1 MFYRCT
7 GLRRAMKGK
16 KIRVLCISI
25 ALFLCVRVQWLS
37 HVQFFAVPWTVVH
50 QAPLSMELS
59 RQEYWS
65 GLPFPPP
72 WDLPDPGIKT
82 TSPASPGLAGGFFT
96 TSGTWEARYG
106 LCTHQRKKILI
117 NHNAD
122 QFQTYLTKADS
133 QCKIVVFLYIAKRL
147 IRCFL
152 QVPSL
157 LIIFSRKSGYMPQR
171 EKVEPRR

>member
-1 MFYRCT
+1 MYRIT
-7 GLRRAMKGK
+7 QRNEGK

-25 ALFLCVRVQWLS
+25 VLFLCVCVQWLS
-37 HVQFFAVPWTVVH
+37 HVQFFEVPWTVVH
-50 QAPLSMELS
+50 QATLSMELS

-82 TSPASPGLAGGFFT
+82 TSPTSPGLAGGFFT

-106 LCTHQRKKILI
+106 LCRHQRKKILI

-147 IRCFL
+147 N
-152 QVPSL
+152 
-157 LIIFSRKSGYMPQR
+157 
-171 EKVEPRR
+171 

>member
-1 MFYRCT
+1 
-7 GLRRAMKGK
+7 MKAKSLSG
-16 KIRVLCISI
+16 VC
-25 ALFLCVRVQWLS
+25 LF
-37 HVQFFAVPWTVVH
+37 ATPWTVDY
-50 QAPLSMELS
+50 QASLSMELS

-82 TSPASPGLAGGFFT
+82 TSPTSPGLAGGFFT

-106 LCTHQRKKILI
+106 LCRHQRKKILI

-147 IRCFL
+147 N
-152 QVPSL
+152 
-157 LIIFSRKSGYMPQR
+157 
-171 EKVEPRR
+171 

>member
-1 MFYRCT
+1 
-7 GLRRAMKGK
+7 MKGK
-16 KIRVLCISI
+16 KSGYSV
-25 ALFLCVRVQWLS
+25 FLQYCSCVCVQWLS
-37 HVQFFAVPWTVVH
+37 HVQFFEVPWTVVH
-50 QAPLSMELS
+50 QATLSMELS

-82 TSPASPGLAGGFFT
+82 TSPTSPGLAGGFFT

-106 LCTHQRKKILI
+106 LCRHQRKKILI

-147 IRCFL
+147 NQMLSSGALPLDHFL
-152 QVPSL
+152 KEVWL
-157 LIIFSRKSGYMPQR
+157 HATKGESGAKKITC
-171 EKVEPRR
+171 EFILN